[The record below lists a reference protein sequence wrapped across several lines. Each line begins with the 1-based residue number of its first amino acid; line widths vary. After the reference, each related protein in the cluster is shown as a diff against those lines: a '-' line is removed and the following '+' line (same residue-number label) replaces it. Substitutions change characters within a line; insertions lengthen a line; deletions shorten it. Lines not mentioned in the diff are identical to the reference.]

1 LLEVSLV
8 PIQSNEQS
16 FIVKVIKRL
25 ILPLILTCCASFV
38 SAQSYSLSNYGGEET
53 ILIEKEVSQKIPYSR
68 IARAVVKRIFN
79 VNVES
84 MFTGGKNK
92 KTAFVRNFSEYADR
106 TKYRL
111 GVRKDKVEVKFSLNF

>member
-1 LLEVSLV
+1 VSLV

-38 SAQSYSLSNYGGEET
+38 NAQSYSLSNYGGEET